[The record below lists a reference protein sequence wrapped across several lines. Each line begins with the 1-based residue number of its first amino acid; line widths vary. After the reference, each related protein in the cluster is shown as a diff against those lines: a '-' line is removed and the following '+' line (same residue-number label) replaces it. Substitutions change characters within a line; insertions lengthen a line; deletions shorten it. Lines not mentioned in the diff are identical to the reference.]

1 MRILQLVADP
11 GIPLDGAK
19 GASVHVAAIRGALV
33 REGHEVVVAAAGA
46 KSDAADGSVIAI
58 PAAGDDG
65 FERFRAASRWIDAQ
79 HARFASLGPF
89 DVVLERL
96 ALFPGAGIRLANA
109 LRARHVFEVN
119 APLAE
124 EMERHRGLADAATAR
139 ALEDEALVRSDGL
152 VVVSRA
158 LLARAIRLRG
168 SDASVLHLP
177 NGVELER
184 FAAHPDRAAARAALG
199 IAARACVFAFA
210 GTLKPWHGVD
220 SLLAAFER
228 VRAVRADAHLLVI
241 GDGPEGPAL
250 RARAAAG
257 PYATSI
263 TWTGKVAPR
272 FVPTLLA
279 AADVGCAP
287 YPELQDFYFSP
298 LKVGEYAAAGL
309 PVLRSPGADMDDLL
323 PAAVGS
329 VVVRAEDT
337 AAFAAAMV
345 ELVDDPRRRAHL
357 GELARAHAELELGWG
372 ARART
377 LGRFLGHVLA
387 AAAGRGPVTSSRST
401 ASPG

>member
-46 KSDAADGSVIAI
+46 KRDAADGSVIAI
-58 PAAGDDG
+58 PVAGDEG
-65 FERFRAASRWIDAQ
+65 FERFRAASRWLDAQ

-124 EMERHRGLADAATAR
+124 EMERHRGLAGAAAAR
-139 ALEDEALVRSDGL
+139 ALEDEALAQSDGL

-158 LLARAIRLRG
+158 LLDRAIRLRG
-168 SDASVLHLP
+168 SDAAVLHLP

-184 FAAHPDRAAARAALG
+184 FTARPDRVAARAALG
-199 IAARACVFAFA
+199 IDARACVFAFA

-220 SLLAAFER
+220 ALLAAFER
-228 VRAVRADAHLLVI
+228 VRTVRADAHLLVI

-257 PYATSI
+257 LHAHAI
-263 TWTGKVAPR
+263 TWTGKVAPHV
-272 FVPTLLA
+272 VPTLLA

-309 PVLRSPGADMDDLL
+309 PVLRSPGPDMDDLL
-323 PAAVGS
+323 PEAAGS
-329 VVVRAEDT
+329 VIVRAGDT
-337 AAFAAAMV
+337 AAFSTAMV
-345 ELVDDPRRRAHL
+345 ELVDHPRRRAHL
-357 GELARAHAELELGWG
+357 GELARAHAELELGWDVR
-372 ARART
+372 ARA
-377 LGRFLGHVLA
+377 LAQFLSYVPVA
-387 AAAGRGPVTSSRST
+387 NASRGSVISPGSATSS
-401 ASPG
+401 G